1 MIPLLINN
9 KHLCEIFAPTETAGI
24 STWTDDE
31 INAFSLAHQMYPTS
45 VDLISET
52 YSKDTERTADYE
64 LENLVEVNRKAKPAF
79 TWDLIKAD
87 YVKALLEY
95 LGYNYNFKDQNGV
108 IIPREAATIAITYWD
123 FIGIRTIQS
132 YLGQTIEGQL
142 VEYNGALYISGFR
155 LAFPER

>member
-9 KHLCEIFAPTETAGI
+9 KHLCEIFAPADTIDIA
-24 STWTDDE
+24 TWTDAE
-31 INAFSLAHQMYPTS
+31 INAFSLKRQMYPTS

-52 YSKDTERTADYE
+52 YSKDAERTADYE
-64 LENLVEVNRKAKPAF
+64 LEYLTEVNRKAKPAF
-79 TWDLIKAD
+79 TWDLIRAD

-95 LGYNYNFKDQNGV
+95 LGYNYDFKNAEGV
-108 IIPREAATIAITYWD
+108 IVPRSAANIAITYWD

-142 VEYNGALYISGFR
+142 IEYNGILYISGFR